1 MLKTYQL
8 NLRNILYQQIKI
20 IWSKFILNI
29 EKKWQLQI
37 YKKLIR
43 TMINE
48 EEVVNFYETLQD
60 NNLFGDYT
68 IFIYTIFTNAYD
80 KSYPPVSK
88 RLSLYRK

>member
-1 MLKTYQL
+1 
-8 NLRNILYQQIKI
+8 
-20 IWSKFILNI
+20 
-29 EKKWQLQI
+29 
-37 YKKLIR
+37 
-43 TMINE
+43 MIND